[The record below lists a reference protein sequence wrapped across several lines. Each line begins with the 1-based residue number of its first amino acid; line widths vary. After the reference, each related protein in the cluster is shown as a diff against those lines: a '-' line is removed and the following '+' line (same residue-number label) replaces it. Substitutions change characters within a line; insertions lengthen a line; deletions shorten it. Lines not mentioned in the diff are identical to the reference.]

1 MGRRLVGLAV
11 ETVWLGLGL
20 GVAAGVS
27 PGPLSVLV
35 VTATLRSGLRAGLL
49 TSAVPLLTDVLVV
62 VLALTVLRQLPDRGL
77 GALGVV
83 GGLVVVAVGVRTV
96 LDARGASVEADRA
109 LPDSWRTTLRRAFLV
124 NILSPHPW
132 VAWLTVL
139 GPLAVATGRT
149 STLAGALFVGAF
161 YVGIVGAKAA
171 LAVVVAGGRDRLRD
185 TGYRRALG
193 LAGLLLVGAGVVM
206 LLEFGPALA

>member
-1 MGRRLVGLAV
+1 MDVLL
-11 ETVWLGLGL
+11 LGLGL
-20 GVAAGVS
+20 GLAAGVS

-49 TSAVPLLTDVLVV
+49 TAAVPLLTDALVV
-62 VLALTVLRQLPDRGL
+62 ALALTVLRQVPDRGL

-109 LPDSWRTTLRRAFLV
+109 LPDSWRTTLRRAFVV

-139 GPLAVATGRT
+139 GPLAVAAGRT
-149 STLAGALFVGAF
+149 STLAGVLFVAAF
-161 YVGIVGAKAA
+161 YVAIVGAKAA
-171 LAVVVAGGRDRLRD
+171 LAVIVAGGRDRLRD
-185 TGYRRALG
+185 AGYRRALG

-206 LLEFGPALA
+206 LLEFGPALR